1 MFGWVGGMM
10 DEIINKRMYERK
22 SIPKSDN
29 DTQKGMESYCM
40 LLNLGKA
47 WKNQELVTESITSDS
62 YCI

>member
-1 MFGWVGGMM
+1 
-10 DEIINKRMYERK
+10 MYERK

-29 DTQKGMESYCM
+29 GTRKGMESYCM